1 MRAYLV
7 DEFGIENLRIEEWE
21 TPDPGPTEVLLKIHA
36 ASLNYRDLM
45 VVTGTYNPKMKRP
58 AVPLSDGAGEV
69 VAVGEKVTRWKTGD
83 RVMPIFAQKWFDGRP
98 TNEIRKTSLGAG
110 SYWHGVLRDY
120 AVFDEEGLVAIPEH
134 LSYEEA
140 STLPCAALTAWNA
153 LSVSGGLKAG
163 DTVLTQG
170 TGGVSIFAVQI
181 AKLFGAR
188 VIATSSSS
196 DKIER
201 LKKLGADETINYK
214 ETPDWDK
221 PVLEMTGG
229 RGVDHVV
236 EVGGAGTLP
245 RSLKSVRLG
254 GHIAMI
260 GALTGAAT
268 FDPIGVFMKAVRL
281 QGIFVGSRS
290 MFEDLCRAVI
300 VGKLRPVVDR
310 TFGFDEA
317 KDALRYMEG
326 GSHFGK
332 IVITFGEADEGL

>member
-1 MRAYLV
+1 MQAYLV
-7 DEFGIENLRIEEWE
+7 DEFGIANLRIEEWE
-21 TPDPGPTEVLLKIHA
+21 TPEPGPTEVLVKMLA

-58 AVPLSDGAGEV
+58 AVPLSDGAGEII
-69 VAVGEKVTRWKTGD
+69 ATGDKVTRWKTGD
-83 RVMPIFAQKWFDGRP
+83 RVIPIFAQGWIEGPP
-98 TNEIRKTSLGAG
+98 TEEKRRTSLGAG
-110 SYWHGVLRDY
+110 SYWHGTLREY
-120 AVFDEEGLVAIPEH
+120 AVFDEQALVRIPGH
-134 LSYEEA
+134 LGYEEA
-140 STLPCAALTAWNA
+140 STLPCSALTAWHA
-153 LSVSGGLKAG
+153 LAVSGGLKAG

-188 VIATSSSS
+188 VISTTSSAE
-196 DKIER
+196 KMER
-201 LKKLGADETINYK
+201 LKALGADETINYK
-214 ETPDWDK
+214 ETPDWDRA
-221 PVLEMTGG
+221 VLEMTDG

-236 EVGGAGTLP
+236 EVGGAGTLS

-254 GHIAMI
+254 GHIGMI

-290 MFEDLCRAVI
+290 MLEDLCRAI
-300 VGKLRPVVDR
+300 EVGKLRPVTDR
-310 TFGFDEA
+310 KFGFDEA
-317 KDALRYMEG
+317 PDALRHMES

-332 IVITFGEADEGL
+332 IVINFDSPDEGL